1 MAIIDVTRFT
11 KAVPQSEQDVKRFK
25 FLMEEANDIRIAV
38 FGKYN
43 HGKST
48 LLNTIIG
55 KDVFKT
61 SDKRETV
68 KNQTH
73 QYQNVIWVDT
83 PGLDA
88 DVTGQDDKEARNGA
102 FTTADVLFL
111 VHNLKSGE
119 LDKYEVN
126 YYRSLMAQKKDY
138 QKRMFLIL
146 TQADQVTPEQLNQVV
161 SVIKKQLPELT
172 TFVVSATRYAKGVIE
187 NKPPLVERS
196 GMTALFNL
204 VTSLSAEIKNL
215 RKVEITT
222 LKQRIQTGLERNRDL
237 VRKELHAAREKIVL
251 MQQQFSDDVSSFTT
265 QVQSKI

>member
-102 FTTADVLFL
+102 FTTADVLF
-111 VHNLKSGE
+111 
-119 LDKYEVN
+119 
-126 YYRSLMAQKKDY
+126 
-138 QKRMFLIL
+138 F
-146 TQADQVTPEQLNQVV
+146 
-161 SVIKKQLPELT
+161 
-172 TFVVSATRYAKGVIE
+172 
-187 NKPPLVERS
+187 
-196 GMTALFNL
+196 
-204 VTSLSAEIKNL
+204 
-215 RKVEITT
+215 
-222 LKQRIQTGLERNRDL
+222 
-237 VRKELHAAREKIVL
+237 
-251 MQQQFSDDVSSFTT
+251 
-265 QVQSKI
+265 